1 MSNGTNATSGSFQSS
16 GNAISG
22 GYNGDS
28 FTVEALI
35 VFFTGLSIYNAVE
48 LLVMILLTFTHF
60 GGLYFWAL
68 IIAAIGIIPY
78 SIGFLLKF
86 LVLDIDNS
94 LRWLAVVFITIGWW
108 TMVTGQSVVLWSRL
122 HLLVSGTQGERTLK
136 WTKWMIIIN
145 FFILHVPTT
154 ILTFGSNGNIH
165 TERFV
170 DVFSVYEKIQMVGF
184 FLQETILSSIYI
196 MQTIRLLRVSLQE
209 STRKLMIQLFAV
221 NVIIIAMDIA
231 LLGLEFGNQYI
242 WETET
247 KSVIYS
253 IKLKLEFAVLGQL
266 VKIVGGD
273 KIDSARQESKWI
285 EETDKGA
292 AVAPT
297 MSISHDVPDFVDT
310 HRISTDITH
319 AQEPR
324 ARKSLRK
331 SSEEV
336 DLARFEHL
344 DNVTTLSSVRESV
357 KKT

>member
-1 MSNGTNATSGSFQSS
+1 MLNGTTTTSGSFESS

-35 VFFTGLSIYNAVE
+35 VFFTGLSMYNAVE
-48 LLVMILLTFTHF
+48 LLVMVLLTFTHF

-68 IIAAIGIIPY
+68 VIASLGIIPY
-78 SIGFLLKF
+78 SVGFLLKF
-86 LVLDIDNS
+86 LILDNDNPV
-94 LRWLAVVFITIGWW
+94 RWLAVVFITIGWW

-122 HLLVSGTQGERTLK
+122 HLLVSGTQGERTLI
-136 WTKWMIIIN
+136 WTKWMIIVN

-154 ILTFGSNGNIH
+154 ILTFGSNGDID

-170 DVFSVYEKIQMVGF
+170 DVFSIYEPIQMVGF

-196 MQTIRLLRVSLQE
+196 IQTVRLLRVSLQD

-253 IKLKLEFAVLGQL
+253 IKLKLEFAVLGKL

-273 KIDSARQESKWI
+273 KVDSARQESTWI
-285 EETDKGA
+285 EETEKEA
-292 AVAPT
+292 PVAPV
-297 MSISHDVPDFVDT
+297 ISLPNNVPDFVDT

-336 DLARFEHL
+336 DIARFEHL
-344 DNVTTLSSVRESV
+344 DDVMTLRSVRESARE
-357 KKT
+357 T